1 MMYSIYLLL
10 LQRIPSSHPPYPPP
24 SPSPTV
30 IPSLLCVHVYIKELL
45 GESIEAMD
53 MMVGLSNIVAYVVGT
68 LIVSPLFAGL

>member
-1 MMYSIYLLL
+1 MHSYFILASL
-10 LQRIPSSHPPYPPP
+10 PAPPPPPPPP